1 MNSVFHEIEMLR
13 EGKPIDEILEGS
25 NRFAIF
31 CRESDRT
38 RTAYCFSVP
47 IRNVK
52 RNHTVDLRFDHF
64 KNRSSFLG
72 SNSEITVN
80 HATIR
85 LANQF
90 GQCEILLPGDILMKT
105 EDAIYLADDATKIK
119 VSPTLNGL
127 MFVMECKKQ
136 ITPRLVFRLNREFE
150 SSKTNERYF
159 SVMRE
164 THVPFVTISCIGT
177 LDDSGKVIRPCQVQN
192 QKTGKAEYALTFLL
206 DGSTSKRFAVEI
218 NLQDTKLFQDTTV
231 ESLHPNLNNVFGGIA
246 FLGNGAEFGEQWL
259 YTRLEA
265 TNLPQLQNK
274 KILNAVLHLPQLG
287 RAATPLIANCL
298 SARFCSFG
306 SNWQNKVKVSDI
318 IAESTSSKGYYHF
331 DLTKLLGNLREKSKN
346 FVLRGKSLKSPVII
360 PTGDCF
366 FAPQI
371 LEVKFQ

>member
-136 ITPRLVFRLNREFE
+136 ITPRLVFRLDREFE

-164 THVPFVTISCIGT
+164 TLVPFVTISCIGT

-192 QKTGKAEYALTFLL
+192 QKTGKAEYVLTFLL

-246 FLGNGAEFGEQWL
+246 FLGKGVDFGEQWL
-259 YTRLEA
+259 YTRLEI

-274 KILNAVLHLPQLG
+274 KILKSVLHLPQLG
-287 RAATPLIANCL
+287 RAATPLIANFL

-306 SNWQNKVKVSDI
+306 SNWQNKVEVSDI

-371 LEVKFQ
+371 LEVKYQ

>member
-25 NRFAIF
+25 NRFALF
-31 CRESDRT
+31 CREPDRT
-38 RTAYCFSVP
+38 KTAYCFSVP

-164 THVPFVTISCIGT
+164 TLVPFVTISCIGT
-177 LDDSGKVIRPCQVQN
+177 LDNSGKVIRPCQVQN

-218 NLQDTKLFQDTTV
+218 NLQDTAGFHS
-231 ESLHPNLNNVFGGIA
+231 ERP
-246 FLGNGAEFGEQWL
+246 
-259 YTRLEA
+259 
-265 TNLPQLQNK
+265 TNY
-274 KILNAVLHLPQLG
+274 
-287 RAATPLIANCL
+287 
-298 SARFCSFG
+298 S
-306 SNWQNKVKVSDI
+306 
-318 IAESTSSKGYYHF
+318 
-331 DLTKLLGNLREKSKN
+331 
-346 FVLRGKSLKSPVII
+346 
-360 PTGDCF
+360 
-366 FAPQI
+366 
-371 LEVKFQ
+371 